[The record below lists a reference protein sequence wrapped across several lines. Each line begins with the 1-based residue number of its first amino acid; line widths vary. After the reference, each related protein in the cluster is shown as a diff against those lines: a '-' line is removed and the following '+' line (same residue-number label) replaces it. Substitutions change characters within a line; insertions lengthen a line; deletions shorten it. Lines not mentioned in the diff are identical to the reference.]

1 MSLPN
6 RKLIL
11 ISSLTYI
18 NDLNRKQA
26 ISILTLMHAIV
37 FSNQAKLHVGC
48 TALHRGADHL
58 ACLHIKLSS
67 LIGTKLR
74 PLPSFAL
81 AQAKEKLHQWIVRQ
95 EEEGTRVSTDDITT
109 YLQNELEYEPEET
122 SIPAPMQE
130 FHHNHQF
137 APPNVHTS
145 SAALAPSS
153 HIAQHYDFNQEKVFL
168 TQPNGLS
175 SPVRRTLQDF
185 SLREAEPGNH
195 HHPNS
200 TGQGFF

>member
-1 MSLPN
+1 MVKK
-6 RKLIL
+6 RKSDASRLDEVDR
-11 ISSLTYI
+11 TMYG
-18 NDLNRKQA
+18 A
-26 ISILTLMHAIV
+26 
-37 FSNQAKLHVGC
+37 F
-48 TALHRGADHL
+48 RGAANSLSQLYTHAMNHQRVSFL
-58 ACLHIKLSS
+58 AGERRGL
-67 LIGTKLR
+67 
-74 PLPSFAL
+74 
-81 AQAKEKLHQWIVRQ
+81 EKLHQWIARQ
-95 EEEGTRVSTDDITT
+95 EEEGARVSTDDITT

-145 SAALAPSS
+145 SAAHAPSS

>member
-1 MSLPN
+1 MGKK
-6 RKLIL
+6 RKSDASRLDEVDR
-11 ISSLTYI
+11 TMYG
-18 NDLNRKQA
+18 A
-26 ISILTLMHAIV
+26 
-37 FSNQAKLHVGC
+37 F
-48 TALHRGADHL
+48 RGAANSLSQLYTHAMNHQRVSFL
-58 ACLHIKLSS
+58 AGERRGL
-67 LIGTKLR
+67 
-74 PLPSFAL
+74 
-81 AQAKEKLHQWIVRQ
+81 EKLHQWIVRQ

-122 SIPAPMQE
+122 STPAPMQE
-130 FHHNHQF
+130 FHQIHTQF

-145 SAALAPSS
+145 SAAHAPPS
-153 HIAQHYDFNQEKVFL
+153 HIPQHYDFNQDKVFL

-195 HHPNS
+195 HPNS

>member
-1 MSLPN
+1 
-6 RKLIL
+6 
-11 ISSLTYI
+11 
-18 NDLNRKQA
+18 
-26 ISILTLMHAIV
+26 V
-37 FSNQAKLHVGC
+37 FAV
-48 TALHRGADHL
+48 
-58 ACLHIKLSS
+58 
-67 LIGTKLR
+67 TK
-74 PLPSFAL
+74 PPF
-81 AQAKEKLHQWIVRQ
+81 I
-95 EEEGTRVSTDDITT
+95 
-109 YLQNELEYEPEET
+109 QNELEYEPEET

-137 APPNVHTS
+137 APPNVHPS

-195 HHPNS
+195 HPNS
-200 TGQGFF
+200 TGQGLF

>member
-1 MSLPN
+1 MLCRVLVFCYIFMRSLNHLNSSAEFNLFLFYRRSFTNGLWDKKKKEQECPQMTLLPTCRFFPSWNSIWFVFMLYNPN
-6 RKLIL
+6 FKQVLWFVWFE
-11 ISSLTYI
+11 SSF
-18 NDLNRKQA
+18 
-26 ISILTLMHAIV
+26 V
-37 FSNQAKLHVGC
+37 FAV
-48 TALHRGADHL
+48 
-58 ACLHIKLSS
+58 
-67 LIGTKLR
+67 TK
-74 PLPSFAL
+74 PPF
-81 AQAKEKLHQWIVRQ
+81 I
-95 EEEGTRVSTDDITT
+95 
-109 YLQNELEYEPEET
+109 QNELEYEPEET